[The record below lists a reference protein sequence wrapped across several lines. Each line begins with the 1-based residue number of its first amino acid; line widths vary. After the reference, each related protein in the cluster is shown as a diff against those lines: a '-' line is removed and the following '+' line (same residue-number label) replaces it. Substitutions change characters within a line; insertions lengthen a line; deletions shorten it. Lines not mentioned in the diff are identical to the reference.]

1 MAKKSTPLERAARML
16 DLVPYLHKHQGISVN
31 ELAAEFK
38 VERKELL
45 EDLQALW
52 MCGENKFD
60 YMDLEFESDYVFI
73 RNADTLKAI
82 RTLANPERISLLI
95 GLSLI
100 ESEIAEESLR
110 TDITLLRKKL
120 GENLEAQL
128 AASASISAVHVAT
141 IEDAIKGRKK
151 LEFSYYSPSDDV
163 KTLRQVDPLFLSV
176 ENGSHYLIAYCHTSS
191 AQRTFRLDRISD
203 LTLLHVTTQAQASVD
218 ENNSTFA
225 VRIKLHHNLR
235 KNRETL
241 GANVI
246 ENEDSFLVHI
256 FSESWIVRTVLAGLG
271 GIELLDPENVRESI
285 HRRAQSIRALY
296 R

>member
-100 ESEIAEESLR
+100 ESEIAEENLR
-110 TDITLLRKKL
+110 TDIALLRKRL

-128 AASASISAVHVAT
+128 AASASISAAHVAT

>member
-100 ESEIAEESLR
+100 ESEIAEENLR
-110 TDITLLRKKL
+110 TDIALLRKKL

-128 AASASISAVHVAT
+128 AASASISAAHVAT

-203 LTLLHVTTQAQASVD
+203 LTLLHVTTQAQESVD

>member
-100 ESEIAEESLR
+100 ESEIAEENLR
-110 TDITLLRKKL
+110 TDIALLRKRL

-128 AASASISAVHVAT
+128 AASASISAAHVAT

-203 LTLLHVTTQAQASVD
+203 LTLLHVTTQAQESVD